1 MTPALPQRTSGGS
14 TFNYKPPTDQSGN
27 ERRQNIFFGSADDER
42 RDSAKYTE
50 AMEQKELHADK
61 GVVVGELMKSKGLGL
76 VDRIDT
82 QSTSFMHSAETEAAV
97 RQMLEAKKNQPKLK
111 AVEDAPDPLVYEVD
125 AAADPEAEAQWLLE
139 REKKRELQ
147 DAKTA
152 KNRKK
157 RQKKKGVPVE
167 DEPAAPA
174 VPSIGPAAPS
184 VPSIGPSRPTPSMQA
199 PVVETEAA
207 TPPVSDDEAEIGP
220 PMPPSMQ
227 APVAETEAATPPV
240 SDDEAEIGPPMPPSM
255 Q

>member
-1 MTPALPQRTSGGS
+1 MIHLLVSPRTSTYFLPFRACCWRLRVVAGAMEDYVTPALPQRTSGGS
-14 TFNYKPPTDQSGN
+14 TFNYQPPPDQSGN
-27 ERRQNIFFGSADDER
+27 VRRQNIFFGSADDER

-61 GVVVGELMKSKGLGL
+61 GKVVGELMKSKGLGL
-76 VDRIDT
+76 VDHIDT
-82 QSTSFMHSAETEAAV
+82 QSASFMHSAETEAAV
-97 RQMLEAKKNQPKLK
+97 REMLKAKKNQPKLK
-111 AVEDAPDPLVYEVD
+111 AAEDAPDPLVYEVD
-125 AAADPEAEAQWLLE
+125 ATADPEAEAKWQLE

-167 DEPAAPA
+167 DEPAAP
-174 VPSIGPAAPS
+174 S
-184 VPSIGPSRPTPSMQA
+184 VPSIGPSRPA
-199 PVVETEAA
+199 
-207 TPPVSDDEAEIGP
+207 
-220 PMPPSMQ
+220 PSMQ

-240 SDDEAEIGPPMPPSM
+240 SDDEPEIGPPMPPSM